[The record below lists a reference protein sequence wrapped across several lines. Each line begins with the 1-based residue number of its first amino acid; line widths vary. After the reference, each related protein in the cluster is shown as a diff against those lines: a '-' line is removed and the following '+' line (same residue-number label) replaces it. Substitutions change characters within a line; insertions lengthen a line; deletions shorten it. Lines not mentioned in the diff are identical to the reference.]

1 MSFRLNIPCANTIM
15 ICVKVLKKNWNKGSK
30 WRLQQF
36 MPYIKNFLH
45 KIWTF
50 QIVIVRWLG
59 IGINHCEVNIW
70 YAEIPTSKIV
80 HKSLTSLHPRYFTHL
95 TLNCKTN
102 LVILW
107 NLKMFLLIHE
117 IAWLAKGNVDESSLV
132 VGLPTCPVPKITA
145 TLVDTCYYPSIHWFS
160 LRTIKHFF
168 QIDGRSKWEYS
179 DRLCS
184 LWSVN
189 LNLKMYSIWFI
200 ALLKKHP

>member
-132 VGLPTCPVPKITA
+132 VGLPTCP
-145 TLVDTCYYPSIHWFS
+145 
-160 LRTIKHFF
+160 
-168 QIDGRSKWEYS
+168 RSKNNCNSGWY
-179 DRLCS
+179 LLLS
-184 LWSVN
+184 LNSLVFFESNQTLFSNRWSV
-189 LNLKMYSIWFI
+189 KMGV
-200 ALLKKHP
+200 